1 MKTRCFYCESLCLV
15 DLKHPQSH
23 KFEEVRSKDTMVHK
37 NTLAICKNRDDKQ
50 AKSIEGRLL
59 VVNDLVPTEAKY
71 HFLCHKT
78 KLLVVQFPQKK

>member
-1 MKTRCFYCESLCLV
+1 MKTLCFYCESLCVV
-15 DLKHPQSH
+15 DFKHPLSN

-37 NTLAICKNRDDKQ
+37 NTLAICKTRDDKQ

-59 VVNDLVPTEAKY
+59 AVNDLVPAEAEY
-71 HFLCHKT
+71 HVSCHKT